1 VNRLSGKCAIV
12 TGAGSGIGRAS
23 AIRFAQEGA
32 RVLVVGRSQ
41 ENIDETVE
49 LIQGAGGFA
58 RSHLADVAVEEQV
71 VETIACCNRD
81 LGGLDVF
88 YANAGATEKS
98 ARLFDLSVE
107 SWEEVFRGNVIT
119 SFLGV
124 KHAGLAMAA
133 RGGGSIILMSSSG
146 SLRANG
152 GPIAYCAC
160 KSAVNLLAQIAANE
174 LAGTNVRVN
183 VILSGL
189 VETKMTRATFE
200 QARARGVEHKIGQIT
215 PLKRAG
221 RPEEIAALAL
231 FLASD
236 ESSFIDGQLIAA
248 DGGFSSTHP
257 FARVVT

>member
-1 VNRLSGKCAIV
+1 MNKLSGKRAIV

-23 AIRFAQEGA
+23 AIRFAEEGA
-32 RVLVVGRSQ
+32 QVLVVGRSQ
-41 ENIDETVE
+41 DNIDETVE
-49 LIQGAGGFA
+49 IIKRAGGA
-58 RSHLADVAVEEQV
+58 AQSHLADIAIEEQV
-71 VETIACCNRD
+71 IDTVARCSRD
-81 LGGLDVF
+81 LGGLEVF

-98 ARLFDLSVE
+98 AKLFDLTVD
-107 SWEEVFRGNVIT
+107 SWQDVFRGNVIS
-119 SFLGV
+119 SFLAV
-124 KHAGLAMAA
+124 KHAAPVMAA
-133 RGGGSIILMSSSG
+133 RRVGSIILMSSAG

-152 GPIAYCAC
+152 GPIAYCSC
-160 KSAVNLLAQIAANE
+160 KAAVNLLAQIAANE

-189 VETKMTRATFE
+189 VETKMTQATFD

-221 RPEEIAALAL
+221 RPEEIAALAA

>member
-1 VNRLSGKCAIV
+1 MSRLSGKQAIV

-32 RVLVVGRSQ
+32 RVFAVGRSR
-41 ENIDETVE
+41 ENTEETVA
-49 LIQGAGGFA
+49 LIHAAGGFA
-58 RSHLADVAVEEQV
+58 RAHLADVAIEEQV
-71 VETIACCNRD
+71 VDTIAQCNRD
-81 LGGLDVF
+81 LGGLDVL

-107 SWEEVFRGNVIT
+107 SWQEVFRGNVIT
-119 SFLGV
+119 SFLAV
-124 KHAGLAMAA
+124 KHAGPVMAA
-133 RGGGSIILMSSSG
+133 RGSGSIILMSSAG

-152 GPIAYCAC
+152 GPIAYCVC
-160 KSAVNLLAQIAANE
+160 KAAVNELAQIAANE

-189 VETKMTRATFE
+189 VETKMTRATFD

-215 PLKRAG
+215 PLKRPG
-221 RPEEIAALAL
+221 RPEEIAALAA

-236 ESSFIDGQLIAA
+236 DSSFIDGQLIAA